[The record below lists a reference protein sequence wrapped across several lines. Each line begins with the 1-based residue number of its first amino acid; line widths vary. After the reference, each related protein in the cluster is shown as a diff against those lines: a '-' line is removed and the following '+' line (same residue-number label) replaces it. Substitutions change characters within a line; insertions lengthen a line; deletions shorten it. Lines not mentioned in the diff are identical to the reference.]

1 MAENTPPL
9 SASQID
15 LFLACQRKW
24 FYKYIENRPNIVGK
38 GAILGSAVHVELE
51 QYLKGYPINFT
62 TDAGYIALSL
72 TQLAPSPTTPGLQ
85 AEKDFSF
92 QYDGVTYRGKK
103 DFGYQR
109 EDGWQVVGDFKTTSD
124 LKYAKTSED
133 LATDTQAMLYAY
145 EAYLRN
151 PTAKGVT
158 LEWLYAKTDKK
169 PTLNI
174 RPRKTQ
180 KVHLNVLKE
189 DTEMFMVELN
199 SVAKEILK
207 LYDEPNR
214 KNALKNPGHCR
225 AYNGCPYL
233 DICDL
238 TFEESLQATLM
249 SDNTP
254 SNSLIER
261 LKARKLLGQIAKSTV
276 NPPEF
281 QPDNSSVW
289 EEPEPAPVE
298 PEPVLEPE
306 PAPSEDAE
314 PEPAPISTVRKK
326 RAPRVQANV
335 RAKSP
340 VPPAQETTDY
350 ATLELRTLAA
360 KPMSDSSSEEGQFSR
375 LFQAITQAQR
385 EDMGMSPSKEPND
398 GKFSSLYLFC
408 TPLGKK
414 IMSFE
419 DLLQRATSKMAE
431 AGYPDYRL
439 VDYGKGA
446 AHLLACFQA
455 ALLEVLSPELEIV
468 CLHDSNELKICLPL
482 LRTSART
489 VVMGVR

>member
-281 QPDNSSVW
+281 QPDTSSVW
-289 EEPEPAPVE
+289 EEPAPAPE
-298 PEPVLEPE
+298 PEPVLAPE
-306 PAPSEDAE
+306 PAPE
-314 PEPAPISTVRKK
+314 PDPEPISTVRKK
-326 RAPRVQANV
+326 RTP
-335 RAKSP
+335 RAKKE
-340 VPPAQETTDY
+340 QETREP
-350 ATLELRTLAA
+350 L
-360 KPMSDSSSEEGQFSR
+360 SDSCSEEGQFSR
-375 LFQAITQAQR
+375 LFQLVTQAQR
-385 EDMGMSPSKEPND
+385 EDREMPPTQAAYPLLDAERTMDMYIQSRASGLAE
-398 GKFSSLYLFC
+398 GQFTTLYLYC

-414 IMSFE
+414 TVAFE
-419 DLLQRATSKMAE
+419 DLLQRATEKMADL
-431 AGYPDYRL
+431 GYPDYRL